1 MFSHVSKGILSEL
14 PHEDTLLTAV
24 LTPVSWMT
32 LHCSQERAQC
42 SRASDRGFHCGRVV
56 RCTFIGAQSHSGTGL
71 NWNMVCTL
79 CMTPI
84 LHLYDLIVVKLM
96 IFTDVDLDH
105 LFFLEENCPYPTNH
119 SLLSRAAKWKLKR
132 CKGLLGT
139 LPMGEFHAVWM
150 WSCQKACMS
159 SRGDCDCPIRSICV
173 VYFKTSFAN

>member
-32 LHCSQERAQC
+32 LQCSQERAQR
-42 SRASDRGFHCGRVV
+42 SGGSNPGLHCRRVV
-56 RCTFIGAQSHSGTGL
+56 RCTFTGAQSHSGTGL

-84 LHLYDLIVVKLM
+84 LHLYDLIVVKLL

-105 LFFLEENCPYPTNH
+105 LFFWRKTVLIPKPLAPIQSSYMEVKEVQGPSRDRAHGWISCCLNVILPK
-119 SLLSRAAKWKLKR
+119 SLY
-132 CKGLLGT
+132 
-139 LPMGEFHAVWM
+139 V
-150 WSCQKACMS
+150 
-159 SRGDCDCPIRSICV
+159 
-173 VYFKTSFAN
+173 